1 MIGGH
6 LQRLLAARAKSGNP
20 LRVGLIGA
28 GRFGTMFLGQA
39 CRVPGLHVLGV
50 ADLSV
55 DRARAALARVEWPPE
70 QYGAASFSEAYA
82 SGRTYLT
89 DDGDSLLQANGL
101 EVVVEATGNPKV
113 GVHYALGAIERGQHV
128 IMVNV
133 EADVLAGPLLAER
146 AAAAG
151 VVYSLAYG
159 DQPALYFFLG
169 PDG

>member
-1 MIGGH
+1 MTGGH
-6 LQRLLAARAKSGNP
+6 LQRLLAARAESGNP

-70 QYGAASFSEAYA
+70 QYSAASFSEAYA
-82 SGRTYLT
+82 HGSTHLT
-89 DDGDSLLQANGL
+89 DDGESLIQADGL
-101 EVVVEATGNPKV
+101 EVLIEATGNPKV
-113 GVHYALGAIERGQHV
+113 GVHYALRAFERGQHV

-133 EADVLAGPLLAER
+133 EADAMAGPLLAELSPR
-146 AAAAG
+146 
-151 VVYSLAYG
+151 
-159 DQPALYFFLG
+159 
-169 PDG
+169 